1 MMSQT
6 ASSMLTSVERPIRMT
21 NGALQKR
28 SMRIAG
34 HRTSIALEAEFWRAL
49 EQIAATRG
57 LSMPTLIASIDQ
69 KRAASAPE
77 ASLASA
83 VRVYVL
89 QNKI

>member
-1 MMSQT
+1 M
-6 ASSMLTSVERPIRMT
+6 ARC
-21 NGALQKR
+21 
-28 SMRIAG
+28 MRIAG

>member
-1 MMSQT
+1 
-6 ASSMLTSVERPIRMT
+6 MT

>member
-1 MMSQT
+1 MSQT
-6 ASSMLTSVERPIRMT
+6 ASSMLTNVERPIRMN
-21 NGALQKR
+21 NGGLQKR

-49 EQIAATRG
+49 EQVAMARG
-57 LSMPTLIASIDQ
+57 VSMPTLIAAIDE

-89 QNKI
+89 QNKS